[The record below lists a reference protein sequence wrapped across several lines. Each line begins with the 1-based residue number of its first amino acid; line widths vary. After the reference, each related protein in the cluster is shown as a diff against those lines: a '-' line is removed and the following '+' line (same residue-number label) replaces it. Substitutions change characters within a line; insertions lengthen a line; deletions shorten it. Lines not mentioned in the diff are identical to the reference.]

1 MNLSSEQRIDWLRLI
16 RTDGIGPAT
25 FRQLIDKFGDADKA
39 IAQAPALARA
49 RGRRNIFKIA
59 SKDQINAELDQADY
73 LGARFIASCEPAYPA
88 PVKAISDAPPV
99 LCVKGDPE
107 LLAKNTIGI
116 VGARN
121 ASAAGRKIARDLAKD
136 LGANGLVIASGLARG
151 IDGAAHQAAL
161 ATGTIAVVAG
171 GIDVIYPPEHADLT
185 NEICQR
191 GLVISEMPL
200 GYQPKGRDFP
210 RRNRLIS
217 GLSLGVIIVEAALRS
232 GTLITARCAME
243 QGRDVFAIPGSPL
256 DPRSQGTNKLIRDGA
271 TLIQSAGDVIEAIQA
286 ITARVMEPQ
295 PSLFEEGPAPIY
307 TPAEE
312 AQAERT
318 LRELLSFTPAH
329 KDMLIRD
336 SALPPS
342 LVAAAL
348 LNLVL
353 SGLVAETGGGHY
365 VRSTP

>member
-1 MNLSSEQRIDWLRLI
+1 MRKPIRYHLFLLEQNLNICHSIPAKGVRGRGVNLSSEQRIDWLRLI

-25 FRQLIDKFGDADKA
+25 FRQLLDKFGDADEA

-217 GLSLGVIIVEAALRS
+217 GLCLGVIIVEAALRS
-232 GTLITARCAME
+232 GTLITARCAVE

-256 DPRSQGTNKLIRDGA
+256 DPRSQGTNRADPGWRNLDPVRRGCHRSDTGHH
-271 TLIQSAGDVIEAIQA
+271 SAGDGAPAIA
-286 ITARVMEPQ
+286 V
-295 PSLFEEGPAPIY
+295 
-307 TPAEE
+307 
-312 AQAERT
+312 
-318 LRELLSFTPAH
+318 
-329 KDMLIRD
+329 
-336 SALPPS
+336 
-342 LVAAAL
+342 
-348 LNLVL
+348 
-353 SGLVAETGGGHY
+353 
-365 VRSTP
+365 